1 MVRLAC
7 IGTNFITDWL
17 LEGIREVEG
26 IELSAV
32 YSRTMEKGKEF
43 AEMCIRDR
51 RKDICHRHGTS
62 ESEGIPVEVPK
73 RVYKRETGT

>member
-43 AEMCIRDR
+43 AAKYGSIKFMIIMKNWQRTLRSMRSMWQALLTAISNIR
-51 RKDICHRHGTS
+51 
-62 ESEGIPVEVPK
+62 
-73 RVYKRETGT
+73 

>member
-17 LEGIREVEG
+17 MEGVQELDG
-26 IELSAV
+26 IELTAV

-43 AEMCIRDR
+43 
-51 RKDICHRHGTS
+51 G
-62 ESEGIPVEVPK
+62 EGIAKDLLANDVDAVIL
-73 RVYKRETGT
+73 TST